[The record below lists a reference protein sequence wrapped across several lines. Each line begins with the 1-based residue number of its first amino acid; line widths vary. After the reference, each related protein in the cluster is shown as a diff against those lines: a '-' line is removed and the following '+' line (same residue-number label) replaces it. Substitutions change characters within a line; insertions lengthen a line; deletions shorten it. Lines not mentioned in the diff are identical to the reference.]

1 MTEATASWVFGRD
14 HAARGYSSRPGAPPM
29 AAGITRRRGA
39 SWARSLAVIGLALLA
54 LIQPLAAA
62 AQETRIPQVGV
73 IDLQRILRESSAV
86 KKLSREV
93 ETLRARY
100 QDDLVREEAA
110 FREADHQ
117 LARVRS
123 ELSPEVYDQRRREL
137 ESKAAALQR
146 DFQERKK
153 QLDQIFGKG
162 MSQIQQV
169 LLQVSQ
175 EIAAERGL
183 DLLFAKAT
191 VVLVKPDLEITNEA
205 LARLNAQLA
214 EVEIPA
220 LEK

>member
-1 MTEATASWVFGRD
+1 MTEATASSGFGRNR
-14 HAARGYSSRPGAPPM
+14 AARGLLSRCGSPPVDV
-29 AAGITRRRGA
+29 AQWPGA
-39 SWARSLAVIGLALLA
+39 SWARSLAVIGLVLLA
-54 LIQPLAAA
+54 VTQPPVAA

-73 IDLQRILRESSAV
+73 IDLQQILRESVAV

-100 QDDLVREEAA
+100 QDDLDREEAA
-110 FREADHQ
+110 FREADLQ
-117 LARVRS
+117 LARERS
-123 ELSPEVYDQRRREL
+123 ELSPEVFDQRRREL

-146 DFQERKK
+146 DFQVRKK

-162 MSQIQQV
+162 MAQIQQV

-175 EIAAERGL
+175 DIAAERGL

-205 LARLNAQLA
+205 LARLNAQIS